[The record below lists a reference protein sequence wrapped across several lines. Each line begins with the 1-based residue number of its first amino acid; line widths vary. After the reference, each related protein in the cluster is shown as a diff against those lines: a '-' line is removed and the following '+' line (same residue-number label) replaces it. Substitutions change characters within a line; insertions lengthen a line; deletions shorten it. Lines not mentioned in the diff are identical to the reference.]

1 MGLKQVV
8 TAESWMQVVIKGDV
22 KVCVDNLNVIRLNLK
37 KYFLVVSLI
46 GLREAKFCSP
56 SYKQACCQV

>member
-46 GLREAKFCSP
+46 GLREAKFCS
-56 SYKQACCQV
+56 CEV

>member
-37 KYFLVVSLI
+37 KYFSTC
-46 GLREAKFCSP
+46 KFNWVKRS
-56 SYKQACCQV
+56 